1 MMKLKPVIC
10 GMVAAALA
18 LPPQTFAA
26 SHREAPITAL
36 DQKADITD
44 FFAFVS
50 YEAPTTV
57 TFIMDVD
64 PFLEPGNGPN
74 YFPFDPNILYTIN
87 IDNNNTALPA
97 VQFTV
102 QFQTTIK
109 APGVFTGFVG
119 AGAGINAPANSPAPV
134 APGTPIVPPAI
145 TSLSGAGAAGLS
157 LSQTYTV
164 TMVKNGVS
172 TAFAT
177 NANGAPLY
185 AVPSNVGPRTMPNY
199 PALAAQGIYTL
210 ENGIK
215 VFAGTVDD
223 PFYIDLGA
231 TFDSLNFRTA
241 AGGGVLSA
249 AADAND
255 NVNTAPDYVSG
266 YNVNTI
272 AFQVPIT
279 MLTSTGNIEASTSIH
294 ATIGAWGTTS
304 RPRITVLRSP
314 LPGQGSGGYSQI
326 QRMGNPLINELIIGT
341 GSKDF
346 WSMSQPVND
355 SQFASFDLDPLLAR
369 VFNAIYGIAIPTPP
383 RTDLLPLVTYAPPI
397 AAPGTPAGPIA
408 DMLRLNTGVPPTP
421 MASRRRLGL
430 LAGDAAGFP
439 NGRRVS
445 DDVTDIAARAVAGI
459 LAGPQYNYPIGDG
472 VNTNDV
478 PYQEVFPYV
487 AWAQSGRQR
496 RHIDP
501 GEPGCTMGAGA
512 ACPTN

>member
-177 NANGAPLY
+177 NA
-185 AVPSNVGPRTMPNY
+185 
-199 PALAAQGIYTL
+199 
-210 ENGIK
+210 
-215 VFAGTVDD
+215 
-223 PFYIDLGA
+223 
-231 TFDSLNFRTA
+231 
-241 AGGGVLSA
+241 
-249 AADAND
+249 
-255 NVNTAPDYVSG
+255 
-266 YNVNTI
+266 
-272 AFQVPIT
+272 
-279 MLTSTGNIEASTSIH
+279 
-294 ATIGAWGTTS
+294 
-304 RPRITVLRSP
+304 
-314 LPGQGSGGYSQI
+314 
-326 QRMGNPLINELIIGT
+326 
-341 GSKDF
+341 
-346 WSMSQPVND
+346 
-355 SQFASFDLDPLLAR
+355 
-369 VFNAIYGIAIPTPP
+369 
-383 RTDLLPLVTYAPPI
+383 
-397 AAPGTPAGPIA
+397 
-408 DMLRLNTGVPPTP
+408 
-421 MASRRRLGL
+421 
-430 LAGDAAGFP
+430 
-439 NGRRVS
+439 
-445 DDVTDIAARAVAGI
+445 
-459 LAGPQYNYPIGDG
+459 
-472 VNTNDV
+472 
-478 PYQEVFPYV
+478 
-487 AWAQSGRQR
+487 
-496 RHIDP
+496 
-501 GEPGCTMGAGA
+501 
-512 ACPTN
+512 